1 MDHAVLES
9 IERRRPSIIG
19 LLAALVRADS
29 ANPPGDTR
37 KVADII
43 AARLRETSVDF
54 QILADEIRK
63 PNVIA
68 RLGSGRPEVLFTSHM
83 DTVPA
88 GNPKTWRHEP
98 YGAEVVGTRMYGRGA
113 ADAKGSLVAMIA
125 AMEALTTVLP
135 LRGTL
140 TLTAVSDEEIG
151 GVKGTEYLVDRG
163 LLVPDH
169 VVVGEITE
177 NRLAAAEK
185 GVLWLRVVTHGRA
198 AHGSTPWEGSNAI
211 SQMVRVLAAIEQRVG
226 TRLAGMRHPLV
237 PPPSLSVGTIRGGV
251 ATNVVPDWCE
261 ATLDRRTLPSENI
274 PEAVSEVES
283 IIAELQREDP
293 RLQADVEV
301 LQAGPPIE
309 TPLDAPLVRTAQEVA
324 RELQLSDQVV
334 GYQQASDGRFF
345 AERGIPTVL
354 FGPGDP
360 EVAHT
365 PDESVDLNDVIT
377 AARFYALLGLRLLR
391 EG

>member
-9 IERRRPSIIG
+9 IDRRRPSIIG

-37 KVADII
+37 KVADLI
-43 AARLRETSVDF
+43 AARLRESSVDF
-54 QILADEIRK
+54 QILADEMRK

-68 RLGSGRPEVLFTSHM
+68 RLGSGRPDVLFTSHM

-88 GNPKTWRHEP
+88 GSRKGWRHDP
-98 YGAEVVGTRMYGRGA
+98 FGAEVVGTRMYGRGA
-113 ADAKGSLVAMIA
+113 ADAKASLVAMIA
-125 AMEALTTVLP
+125 ATEALTTVLP

-163 LLVPDH
+163 LLTPDH
-169 VVVGEITE
+169 VVVGEITA
-177 NRLAAAEK
+177 NRLASAEK
-185 GVLWLRVVTHGRA
+185 GVLWLRLVTHGRA
-198 AHGSTPWEGSNAI
+198 AHASTPWDGSNAI
-211 SQMVRVLAAIEQRVG
+211 SQMLRVLAAIEQRVG

-261 ATLDRRTLPSENI
+261 ATLDRRTLPGESI
-274 PEAVSEVES
+274 PEAVSEVEQ
-283 IIAELQREDP
+283 ILADLQREDAT
-293 RLQADVEV
+293 LQADVEV

-309 TPLDAPLVRTAQEVA
+309 TPLDAPLVRTAQGVA
-324 RELQLSDQVV
+324 RDLGLPDEVV
-334 GYQQASDGRFF
+334 GYHQASDGRFF

-360 EVAHT
+360 DVAHT
-365 PDESVDLNDVIT
+365 PNESVDLDEVIT